1 MGWIQISYD
10 GNYGQMA
17 GSQLFDRR
25 NLSLCKLHIYF
36 NKYVHKR
43 YGRSITAH
51 NIEFTW
57 IFGNLRIAYN

>member
-25 NLSLCKLHIYF
+25 NLSVCKFITSYEF
-36 NKYVHKR
+36 YV
-43 YGRSITAH
+43 
-51 NIEFTW
+51 
-57 IFGNLRIAYN
+57 